1 MDASLIAGIA
11 LAVKTINPNVQILGV
26 EPERCPSMSA
36 AMAAG
41 HPVKVEM
48 PGPTLADG
56 LAAGHTSHF
65 GPVVGPFVGPS
76 IGPSVRFQVSL
87 ASVTHGRTNH
97 RVCTSN
103 HGEASASLSRE
114 SE

>member
-1 MDASLIAGIA
+1 MAQRTALIAGIA

-56 LAAGHTSHF
+56 LAAGDGVPTSPRGCCLITHSVRWSNSF
-65 GPVVGPFVGPS
+65 GPLVHSFGPLVHSFGPLS
-76 IGPSVRFQVSL
+76 PPQV
-87 ASVTHGRTNH
+87 
-97 RVCTSN
+97 
-103 HGEASASLSRE
+103 
-114 SE
+114 